1 MRGINIDEN
10 NKKQIISFI
19 DKFLTYL
26 NRSEVDQSI
35 KDVIDNVSERD
46 TIINKIIEDVTI
58 NVNNIEE
65 AISFTLKQKSV
76 DPDTGS
82 SSGAIQIGNTV
93 DPNMLLDTTTFEIP
107 QNASD
112 VDRLILENQQKI
124 INQLNTMT
132 TKIGSSTNTP
142 SVPAGVPT
150 ADSKNDNSEMIKQI
164 LTAIEEMQMNNQN
177 SSDTKKIVTNI
188 KDIQYNL
195 EKKTTQINNDIE
207 VLDPDLEKV
216 KNGSM
221 TANDFA
227 RFNQDR
233 MLEMFGNI
241 NIFKDNIFY
250 LKQMLN
256 ELKLLDK
263 EGEISPGDWGET
275 NSDKLTWE
283 KFKANIQKEIDDY
296 ESKELID
303 FNRAV
308 IQYEKYSVSTRI
320 INDITDLKLSEEKP
334 LDIVEEKPLN
344 NEKDNLLDKNK
355 GKTLEKTVFI
365 NNKYNIFRRL
375 VI

>member
-1 MRGINIDEN
+1 MESYWNMDSGGNSFGYGGDSFGYGGDSFGYGSNSFGGGNYWFRLRGINIDDN
-10 NKKQIISFI
+10 SKKQIISFI

-26 NRSEVDQSI
+26 NRSEVDQPI
-35 KDVIDNVSERD
+35 RDVIDNVSKERD
-46 TIINKIIEDVTI
+46 KIINKIIDNVTI
-58 NVNNIEE
+58 NVNNIED
-65 AISFTLKQKSV
+65 AISFTLKQQPVKIIGGSV
-76 DPDTGS
+76 G
-82 SSGAIQIGNTV
+82 IQIGNTV

-195 EKKTTQINNDIE
+195 EKKTTQINNDIKT
-207 VLDPDLEKV
+207 LDSDIEKV
-216 KNGSM
+216 QNGSM

-227 RFNQDR
+227 RFNQDM

-263 EGEISPGDWGET
+263 EGEISPDDWGET
-275 NSDKLTWE
+275 NSDKLTW
-283 KFKANIQKEIDDY
+283 
-296 ESKELID
+296 
-303 FNRAV
+303 
-308 IQYEKYSVSTRI
+308 
-320 INDITDLKLSEEKP
+320 
-334 LDIVEEKPLN
+334 
-344 NEKDNLLDKNK
+344 
-355 GKTLEKTVFI
+355 GKI
-365 NNKYNIFRRL
+365 
-375 VI
+375 